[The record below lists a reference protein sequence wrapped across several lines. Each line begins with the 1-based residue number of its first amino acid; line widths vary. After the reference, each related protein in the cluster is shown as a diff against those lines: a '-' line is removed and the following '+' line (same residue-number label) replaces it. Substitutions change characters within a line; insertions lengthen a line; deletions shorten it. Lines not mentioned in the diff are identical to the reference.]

1 MGSGGGGTHTR
12 KGGTSFGSHC
22 MMSSTESGK
31 SVDQSRLSLS
41 LSLGR
46 PLSCLIEQGREEGGI
61 IFCIHVWISAI
72 SGFGGRWREEDR
84 NSKKNIQASRRT
96 IFH

>member
-1 MGSGGGGTHTR
+1 
-12 KGGTSFGSHC
+12 

-31 SVDQSRLSLS
+31 SVDQSRFSLSLSLS

-84 NSKKNIQASRRT
+84 NSKKNIQASRRI